1 MQTLNL
7 SNGAQAPVHT
17 YNTVIVGAG
26 AAGMNCAVHLYE
38 FMQSNGVEHPEEQ
51 IAIVTSGVN
60 LGASRMSGSDK
71 QTYYKLGTSPTVADS
86 AMDFARTLTAFG
98 CCHGDVALA
107 EGESSLREFYHLVQ
121 AGVPF
126 PHDPEGAYIGYK
138 TDHDPYERAT
148 SAGPKTSKYMSECLQ
163 VQTDRYGIRIF
174 DGHELA
180 HIIKADDGLLAGI
193 VTIDQSRLDDP
204 SFGLTVFL
212 CDNLV
217 LAAGGPGGLYEV
229 SVYPEGQTGIHGLA
243 LAAGLKAH
251 NLTES
256 QFGLASTKF
265 RWNVSGTYMQVVP
278 RIFSTD
284 ADGGDEREFL
294 APHFDSTARMATNI
308 FLKGYQWP
316 FDPQRIANQQS
327 SLIDV
332 LVYYE
337 TQVLGRRVFMDFTRN
352 PIPGQG
358 KEPFDLEAMGEE
370 AVTYLRRNGALQP
383 TPIER
388 LEHMNPLAIDIYA
401 EHGIDIRTEP
411 LEINVCAQH
420 HNGGFV
426 VDKWWQ
432 SNIPRTFVIGEMAGT
447 HGVKRPGG
455 SALNA
460 GQVGGLRA
468 AEYIANVYNRA
479 DVGVRPAHNVANAY
493 SRADT
498 GVRPAHPVPDASPR
512 TSCPPPAWL
521 TDQVSALHAKASRLV
536 GNTTGVSPDE
546 AISTIQRNISLYAGH
561 IRQLEMANSAKEKA
575 INLYRKLRC
584 GEIKLEKRSDL
595 IQAIRAEHLALAQ
608 VAFLDAIIEYLESG
622 GGSRGSFMVVRDDGD
637 VISPELINPAT
648 GEPFKFVAE
657 NLDLRTT
664 IAEVSLTSAD
674 DATFQIT
681 RVPVRPIP
689 ERDDPF
695 ELAWTAF
702 RNGEVYRR

>member
-1 MQTLNL
+1 MAPRSTLAISDGVEIPIYSL
-7 SNGAQAPVHT
+7 
-17 YNTVIVGAG
+17 NTVIVGSG
-26 AAGMNCAVHLYE
+26 AAGMNCAVHLHE
-38 FMQSNGVEHPEEQ
+38 FMTAKGVDHPEDR
-51 IAIVTSGVN
+51 IAIVTAGAQ

-71 QTYYKLGTSPTVADS
+71 QTYYKLGTSATVADS
-86 AMDFARTLTAFG
+86 ALDFAKTLTAFG

-107 EGESSLREFYHLVQ
+107 EAESALREFYHLVQ

-138 TDHDPYERAT
+138 TDHDPCERAT

-163 VQTDRYGIRIF
+163 RQAERYGIRTF
-174 DGHELA
+174 DRHELA
-180 HIIKADDGLLAGI
+180 HLVKGDKGCIVGV
-193 VTIDQSRLDDP
+193 VTIDAHRIDDP

-212 CDNLV
+212 CENLV
-217 LAAGGPGGLYEV
+217 LAAGGPGELYEV

-284 ADGGDEREFL
+284 GDGGDEREFL
-294 APHFDSTARMATNI
+294 APHFDSTARMATAI

-316 FDPQRIANQQS
+316 FDPRRILDQQS
-327 SLIDV
+327 SLIDA
-332 LVYYE
+332 LVHYE
-337 TQVLGRRVFMDFTRN
+337 TQVLGRRVFLDFTRN

-358 KEPFDLEAMGEE
+358 REPFDLSAMDEE
-370 AVTYLRRNGALQP
+370 AITYLRRNDALQP
-383 TPIER
+383 TPIAR
-388 LEHMNPLAIDIYA
+388 LAHMNPLAIDIYS

-411 LEINVCAQH
+411 LEISVCAQH

-432 SNIPRTFVIGEMAGT
+432 SSIPQTFVIGEMAGT

-468 AEYIANVYNRA
+468 AEYIASVYGARQPVA
-479 DVGVRPAHNVANAY
+479 KLSKRVRDQISCVYQKATDLLDSSHGPTPSEAVSSIQHNM
-493 SRADT
+493 
-498 GVRPAHPVPDASPR
+498 
-512 TSCPPPAWL
+512 
-521 TDQVSALHAKASRLV
+521 
-536 GNTTGVSPDE
+536 
-546 AISTIQRNISLYAGH
+546 SLCAGH
-561 IRQLEMANSAKEKA
+561 VRQLETAKSARERA
-575 INLYRKLRC
+575 ANLYKHLHDGELR
-584 GEIKLEKRSDL
+584 LAKRRDL
-595 IQAIRAEHLALAQ
+595 LKAIRAEHLALAQ
-608 VAFLDAIIEYLESG
+608 IAFLESIIEYIKSG
-622 GGSRGSFMVVRDDGD
+622 GGSRGSYMILREDGD
-637 VISPELINPAT
+637 IISSDLINPAT
-648 GEPFKFVAE
+648 GAPFAFIPE
-657 NLDLRTT
+657 NEDLRAT
-664 IAEVSLTSAD
+664 IAEIELKRGLSQSDSGVDCPLFAI
-674 DATFQIT
+674 A

-689 ERDDPF
+689 IRSDAF
-695 ELAWTAF
+695 EMAWAAF